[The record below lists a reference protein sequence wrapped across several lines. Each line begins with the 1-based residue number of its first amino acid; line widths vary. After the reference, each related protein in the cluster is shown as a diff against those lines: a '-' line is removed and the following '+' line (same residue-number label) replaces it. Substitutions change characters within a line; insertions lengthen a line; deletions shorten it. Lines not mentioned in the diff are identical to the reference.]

1 MKSKKTGLKVTALR
15 RVRLG
20 GVLASM
26 CCLSSLV
33 QAACNNNIPPTRP
46 NARYEQ
52 VTGASPLGSE
62 VRDKVTGLIWQ
73 RCVVGMVWDGTT
85 CTGQPTRKKW
95 TQALEAA
102 RTATLSAVPTAT
114 AWRVPNHVELFSL
127 AERACAAPSIN
138 THWFPATP
146 PIQTWSSSPSADS
159 RQDAWVVD
167 FNIGTSVY
175 AFPMT
180 SEIPVVRLV
189 RSGQ

>member
-33 QAACNNNIPPTRP
+33 QATCNANIPLTRP
-46 NARYEQ
+46 DTRYEP
-52 VTGASPLGSE
+52 VTGASSE

-73 RCVVGMVWDGTT
+73 RCVIGMVWDGTT
-85 CTGQPTRKKW
+85 CTGPATHKKW

-102 RTATLSAVPTAT
+102 REAAEQLPAK

-146 PIQTWSSSPSADS
+146 PFQTWSSSPSADR

-180 SEIPVVRLV
+180 SEIPVRLV